1 MIKNFV
7 PVTHIV
13 RAVLRKHGVPSDRI
27 FTNDYEK
34 CKTVKTYLSRIPNL
48 TEVSGDIRTCLVEA
62 GLTGFQ
68 IKTIQRQLFGRQL
81 ATSFIVRLPKE

>member
-1 MIKNFV
+1 MIKDFI
-7 PVTHIV
+7 PATKII

-62 GLTGFQ
+62 GYAGFS
-68 IKTIQRQLFGRQL
+68 ISVSKRKLFKYDL
-81 ATSFIVRLPKE
+81 PTSFIVRLPK